1 MESALLQIWMAA
13 VTDGTWPSLGFLTA
27 IPGQVLLG
35 YIRKEVDQA
44 DNQHFAMGSASV
56 TAFRFLP

>member
-1 MESALLQIWMAA
+1 MID
-13 VTDGTWPSLGFLTA
+13 VGDT